1 MPTISFKVS
10 PSEAARIRRA
20 ARGRSLSEY
29 LRAAALPKVP
39 KTATA
44 YRTRTDKSTGL
55 PVTVTPP
62 GLELGSEEVRAALAD
77 FP

>member
-10 PSEAARIRRA
+10 ESEAARLRRA
-20 ARGRSLSEY
+20 AKGRSLSEY
-29 LRAAALPKVP
+29 LRAAALPPLPKV
-39 KTATA
+39 KAI
-44 YRTRTDKSTGL
+44 YRTKTDKATGL

-62 GLELGSEEVRAALAD
+62 GLELSSEEVREALAD